1 MKPQP
6 RPADTSRLAD
16 LAQEA
21 MARAPFPMLAST
33 AGGRPRVRPISPVR
47 TEGFRVYF
55 ASFRSSN
62 KTAELAANPLVE
74 LCYLDESHD
83 QVRIAG
89 TAHLVQDAAVRRS
102 IWEEN
107 PLLRS
112 FMGSLDNPE
121 FMLYR
126 VDPSRVL
133 FMREWALE
141 YHEVPLP

>member
-16 LAQEA
+16 LAQAA

-33 AGGRPRVRPISPVR
+33 AGRRPCVRPISPVR

-89 TAHLVQDAAVRRS
+89 AAHLVQDAAVRRS
-102 IWEEN
+102 IWKEN

>member
-1 MKPQP
+1 
-6 RPADTSRLAD
+6 
-16 LAQEA
+16 
-21 MARAPFPMLAST
+21 MLAST
-33 AGGRPRVRPISPVR
+33 AGGRPRVRPISPLR

-89 TAHLVQDAAVRRS
+89 TAHLVRDAAVRRS